1 MTDASEHG
9 FHFRV
14 MALMF
19 RLRDFY
25 APRKAILKETG
36 IRKGFHV
43 LDYGCGPGS
52 YVGPLAERVGA
63 TGMVYALD
71 MHPLAI
77 QMVERIAGKR
87 NLTNVKTI
95 HSACETGLPDQSLD
109 AALLYDVFHDLIQ
122 PAKVLKELHRV
133 LKSGALL
140 SFSDHH
146 LGEQKIVS
154 ELTKE
159 GLFRLN
165 EKGRTTYSFQ
175 KID

>member
-14 MALMF
+14 MALMYK
-19 RLRDFY
+19 LRDFY
-25 APRKAILKETG
+25 GPRRAVLEEAG
-36 IRKGFHV
+36 IREGFHV

-52 YVGPLAERVGA
+52 YVGPLAERVGP
-63 TGMVYALD
+63 TGMIYALD
-71 MHPLAI
+71 RHPLAI

-95 HSACETGLPDQSLD
+95 HSAGETGLPSRSLD
-109 AALLYDVFHDLIQ
+109 AALLYDVFHDLDQ
-122 PAKVLKELHRV
+122 PEKVLKELHRV
-133 LKSGALL
+133 LKPGALL

-146 LGEQKIVS
+146 LGEQTIVS

-159 GLFRLN
+159 GLFRLI
-165 EKGRTTYSFQ
+165 EKSRKTYSFQ